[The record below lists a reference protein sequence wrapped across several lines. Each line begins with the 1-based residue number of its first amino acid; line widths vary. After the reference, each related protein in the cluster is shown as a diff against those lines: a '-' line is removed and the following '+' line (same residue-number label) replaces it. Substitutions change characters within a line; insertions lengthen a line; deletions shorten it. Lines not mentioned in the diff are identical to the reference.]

1 MLIRASILLAALA
14 SVALSA
20 SAKDNIFRLELE
32 HAVGQFSV
40 GSDGAAERTF
50 SPRGELTIELSKKT
64 YQVTASLSS
73 KQFEL
78 SPSDV
83 DAFRALIEAGGD
95 YTLRAREKGS
105 DDASPWIVASVPAC
119 LLAANKFSQRSFS
132 STSPSQASSSAW
144 NTFLL
149 KWPIHALQP
158 LIVPSPA
165 ALRSVLLSSSVYPT
179 SRVLFRKPRAPRLG
193 HQLLK
198 AWTLK
203 RGQKKREN
211 SRNRLCANIGT
222 LSCPSCSSC
231 L

>member
-1 MLIRASILLAALA
+1 MSLAPAIARLALYKRYAYSRVDLTAALA

-95 YTLRAREKGS
+95 YTLRAREKG
-105 DDASPWIVASVPAC
+105 
-119 LLAANKFSQRSFS
+119 K
-132 STSPSQASSSAW
+132 
-144 NTFLL
+144 
-149 KWPIHALQP
+149 
-158 LIVPSPA
+158 
-165 ALRSVLLSSSVYPT
+165 
-179 SRVLFRKPRAPRLG
+179 
-193 HQLLK
+193 
-198 AWTLK
+198 
-203 RGQKKREN
+203 
-211 SRNRLCANIGT
+211 
-222 LSCPSCSSC
+222 
-231 L
+231 